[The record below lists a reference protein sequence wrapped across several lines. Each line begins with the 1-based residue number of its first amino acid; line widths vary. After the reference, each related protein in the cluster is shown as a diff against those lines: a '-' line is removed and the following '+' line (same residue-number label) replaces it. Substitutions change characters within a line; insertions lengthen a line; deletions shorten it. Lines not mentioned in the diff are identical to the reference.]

1 MLIEYDI
8 NDKYDRG
15 ITSFEYE
22 VSDEDLIEALAD
34 IICDSHSKELGEN
47 KKGAKL
53 GIKIILNDI
62 CGEDSYCAMLD
73 CYKEEIKDYFAYDAY
88 ADFTNN

>member
-8 NDKYDRG
+8 EDKYDRS

-22 VSDEDLIEALAD
+22 VSDEDVIEALAD
-34 IICDSHSKELGEN
+34 IICKSHSKELGEN

-62 CGEDSYCAMLD
+62 CGEDSYCSMIDL
-73 CYKEEIKDYFAYDAY
+73 YKDEIKEYFKDEAY
-88 ADFTNN
+88 ASYNM

>member
-8 NDKYDRG
+8 EDKYDRS

-22 VSDEDLIEALAD
+22 VSDEDVIEALAD
-34 IICDSHSKELGEN
+34 IICDSHSKELAEN

-53 GIKIILNDI
+53 GIKIILNSI
-62 CGEDSYCAMLD
+62 CGDDSYYAMLD
-73 CYKEEIKDYFAYDAY
+73 EYKYEIKEYFAYDAY
-88 ADFTNN
+88 ASYNM

>member
-1 MLIEYDI
+1 MLIEYEVE
-8 NDKYDRG
+8 DKYNRH

-22 VSDEDLIEALAD
+22 VSDEELIDALAD
-34 IICDSHSKELGEN
+34 IICKSHSKELGEN

-73 CYKEEIKDYFAYDAY
+73 LYKDEIKDYFAYDAY
-88 ADFTNN
+88 ESYRM

>member
-8 NDKYDRG
+8 NDKYDRS

-22 VSDEDLIEALAD
+22 VSDDEVIEALAD
-34 IICDSHSKELGEN
+34 IICDSHSKELAEN

-62 CGEDSYCAMLD
+62 CGDDSYYTMLD
-73 CYKEEIKDYFAYDAY
+73 WYKEEIKEYFKDEAY
-88 ADFTNN
+88 ASYNM

>member
-1 MLIEYDI
+1 MLIEYEVS
-8 NDKYDRG
+8 DKYNRN

-22 VSDEDLIEALAD
+22 VGDEDLIEALAD
-34 IICDSHSKELGEN
+34 IICSSHSKELGEN

-62 CGEDSYCAMLD
+62 CGDDSYCAMIDL
-73 CYKEEIKDYFAYDAY
+73 YNEEIKEYFKDEAY
-88 ADFTNN
+88 ASYNM